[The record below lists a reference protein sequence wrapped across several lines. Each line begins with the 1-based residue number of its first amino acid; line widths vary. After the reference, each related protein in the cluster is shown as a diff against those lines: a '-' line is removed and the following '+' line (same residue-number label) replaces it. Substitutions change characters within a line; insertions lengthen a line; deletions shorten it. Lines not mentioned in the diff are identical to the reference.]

1 MEYFRASL
9 AYEVFHGLC
18 EKLALA
24 PGVLGADANLNYGE
38 EAHMFVVV
46 ALVLGIVSG
55 LRTMTSPA
63 VTSWAARMGRLA
75 VSGTPLT
82 FMGFR
87 YTPIIF
93 TVLAIGELIND
104 KLPQTASRK
113 APPQFIARIVS
124 GCLVGA
130 TVGAGAGSW
139 TAGLLAGAVGAVIG
153 TLGGAGARGHMAK
166 AFGTDLPAALLE
178 DVAAI
183 VISIVAVSKF

>member
-1 MEYFRASL
+1 
-9 AYEVFHGLC
+9 
-18 EKLALA
+18 
-24 PGVLGADANLNYGE
+24 
-38 EAHMFVVV
+38 MFIAV

-75 VSGTPLT
+75 VSETPLA
-82 FMGFR
+82 FMGFK

-93 TVLAIGELIND
+93 TGLAIGELIND

-113 APPQFIARIVS
+113 VPPQFIARIVS

-130 TVGAGAGSW
+130 TVGAGAGSL

-153 TLGGAGARGHMAK
+153 TLDAGVGK
-166 AFGTDLPAALLE
+166 GYV
-178 DVAAI
+178 DV
-183 VISIVAVSKF
+183 VAMLVEEFLK